1 MRTTLGALSAAAFL
15 LTLIHVVAAG
25 EDKDARAAIDKGIQ
39 AAGGETKL
47 ATFQASTW
55 KEKGTY
61 YGMGDGLPY
70 TATYAVQWPDK
81 FRMEVEGVFLMVLNG
96 DKGWVKSGGKTMDM
110 DKDEMAAQMTSHR
123 AAWVASLMP
132 LKDKAFVLKSQ
143 GEVKV
148 GEDPAR
154 AVQVTRK
161 D

>member
-70 TATYAVQWPDK
+70 TATYAVQ
-81 FRMEVEGVFLMVLNG
+81 GAAYLLI
-96 DKGWVKSGGKTMDM
+96 GGGLYAVGCARPPAQ
-110 DKDEMAAQMTSHR
+110 MAADRPARR
-123 AAWVASLMP
+123 AA
-132 LKDKAFVLKSQ
+132 
-143 GEVKV
+143 
-148 GEDPAR
+148 
-154 AVQVTRK
+154 
-161 D
+161 